1 MYILTLFYRVV
12 QSYKLIHTKFLQL
25 LFLIIV
31 PCKLKQ
37 MFTK

>member
-12 QSYKLIHTKFLQL
+12 QSYRLIHTKFLQL
-25 LFLIIV
+25 LCLLIAS
-31 PCKLKQ
+31 CKLKR